1 MMSASNNEHNRQN
14 AKVSQASDKDVEQLL
29 ADLQGRSNKEI
40 LGHEALRV
48 LRSLWPKVFRVS
60 SPRPLKIGIDKDI
73 ESTGRVPANISKIA
87 LRCYT
92 RLDLYLEST
101 RAGRA
106 RIGLDGKPSGK
117 VRLDEAV
124 NADMMLY
131 ARYCRK
137 NPPRVFVGQ
146 LRLAT
151 EGEKVSP
158 EASVDN

>member
-1 MMSASNNEHNRQN
+1 M
-14 AKVSQASDKDVEQLL
+14 DVDQLL
-29 ADLQGRSNKEI
+29 AELQGRSNRDI

-48 LRSLWPKVFRVS
+48 LRALWPKVFKVS

-73 ESTGRVPANISKIA
+73 ESTGKVPANITRIA

-92 RLDLYLEST
+92 RLDQYLEST

-106 RIGLDGKPSGK
+106 RIDLDGKSDGK

-131 ARYCRK
+131 ARYCKK
-137 NPPRVFVGQ
+137 NPPRTFVGQ
-146 LRLAT
+146 LRVVT
-151 EGEKVSP
+151 EQELQENKKTTPPVS
-158 EASVDN
+158 